1 MDEIEEGGRQTPY
14 DHPVIATLAGAATL
28 MLGALLAPRFVAQQ
42 PLGMLIGA
50 GVGLALLLWAVGFV
64 VTTRYSTLPWKL
76 GSLAVL
82 VLAGAGVA
90 LVAHGQYE
98 TLSRADAS
106 SFAEVEFGPGGAVKL
121 PAGVTARGPLSKR
134 FAEGVATDAQEQRD
148 FGTAFGRLGVA
159 NLTSPYLLE
168 QDPKALSQC
177 DAVQAMATLARSQ
190 ATARLQRSQAM
201 IEALD
206 KANLPAKA
214 REGIAIMAGP
224 PAGAPDP
231 RLDNQ
236 LAMVGATSELCTLLA
251 QRGWFN
257 NGGYFGF
264 RSGADETRFR
274 TLSKARMELTGQV
287 EAIERGSQER
297 MAQGRDMVR
306 DVLSKSI
313 FEGS

>member
-14 DHPVIATLAGAATL
+14 DHPVIATLAGAAIL
-28 MLGALLAPRFVAQQ
+28 VIAALLAPRFVPQQ
-42 PLGMLIGA
+42 PLGALIGIGAA
-50 GVGLALLLWAVGFV
+50 GGLVLWAISFV

-82 VLAGAGVA
+82 LATGAGAA
-90 LVAHGQYE
+90 LIAHGQFE

-106 SFAEVEFGPGGAVKL
+106 TFAEVEFGPGGAVKL
-121 PAGVTARGPLSKR
+121 PAGAAGRGPLSKR
-134 FAEGVATDAQEQRD
+134 FAEAVTADAQAQRD

-168 QDPKALSQC
+168 QDPKALAQC
-177 DAVQAMATLARSQ
+177 DAVKALATLAQSQ
-190 ATARLQRSQAM
+190 AAARAQRTQAM
-201 IEALD
+201 TEALA

-214 REGIAIMAGP
+214 KEGITIMAGP

-236 LAMVGATSELCTLLA
+236 LAMVRATADLCGLLA
-251 QRGWFN
+251 KRGWFN

-264 RSGADETRFR
+264 RSGADETHFR
-274 TLSKARMELTGQV
+274 ALSKARMELTGQV
-287 EAIERGSQER
+287 EAIERASQER
-297 MAQGRDMVR
+297 MTSGRDMVR

-313 FEGS
+313 FAGS